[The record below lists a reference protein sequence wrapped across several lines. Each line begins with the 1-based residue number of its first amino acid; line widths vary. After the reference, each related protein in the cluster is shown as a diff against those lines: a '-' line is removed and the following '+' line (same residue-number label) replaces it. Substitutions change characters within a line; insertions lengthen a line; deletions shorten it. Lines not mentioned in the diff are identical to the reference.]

1 MSTMQDQDAFDGSP
15 FVLTA
20 TPKIGQCWAGR
31 SEVLKKINRL
41 LRTFVNRPDST
52 LDLLWSNFGGGKSHA
67 LYHIAHLLSLQAP
80 QVIPL
85 FVEIPEQIRHFMD
98 LYRRVVP
105 AMPWHRIAPL
115 FIETKEPGISA
126 DLQRAA
132 RVIVHGNAAEREIAT
147 EWIAG
152 GHVHLRDLKNY
163 TGISARIENDVQ
175 ATDVLSDIVKVLA
188 TNKIRLILLLDEFQR
203 LGVLQDRYRSAIL
216 SNLRSLFSR
225 NSTHFSVVAAATT
238 RIEKTALDLLPQ
250 ELRTLMGM
258 RPSVSLPEMS
268 EEEAYEFV
276 VERFKC
282 FRPAGYRGNPTDPIG
297 EEALRATISF
307 VNHEANARLIPRT
320 MLQALSW
327 IYDETNG
334 SKGLISREEANKLLS
349 ELSWDSLDEN
359 PHA

>member
-1 MSTMQDQDAFDGSP
+1 MQGQDVFDGSP

-41 LRTFVNRPDST
+41 LRSLVNRPDST

-67 LYHIAHLLSLQAP
+67 LYHIVHLLSVEAP
-80 QVIPL
+80 QFIPL
-85 FVEIPEQIRHFMD
+85 FIEIPEQIRHFMD

-105 AMPWHRIAPL
+105 AMPWARIAP
-115 FIETKEPGISA
+115 FFVDSKTVGINA

-132 RVIVHGNAAEREIAT
+132 RVIVHGNSAEREVAT
-147 EWIAG
+147 EWLAG
-152 GHVHLRDLKNY
+152 GHVHLRELRNY
-163 TGISARIENDVQ
+163 TGISARLENDVQ

-188 TNKIRLILLLDEFQR
+188 TNKIRLVLLLDEFQR

-216 SNLRSLFSR
+216 SNLRSMFSR
-225 NSTHFSVVAAATT
+225 NPTHFSVVAAATT

-250 ELRTLMGM
+250 ELKTLMGM
-258 RPSVSLPEMS
+258 RPSISLPEMS
-268 EEEAYEFV
+268 EDEAYEFV

-282 FRPAGYRGNPTDPIG
+282 FRPAGYRGGATDPIG
-297 EEALRATISF
+297 DDAVRATIAF
-307 VNHEANARLIPRT
+307 VNNQTTARLIPRT
-320 MLQALSW
+320 LLQALSW
-327 IYDETNG
+327 IYDEADG
-334 SKGLISREEANKLLS
+334 SKGISRDETNRLLN

-359 PHA
+359 SHA